1 MLKQH
6 RKNKINTAI
15 ENNEVP
21 YRSRKDALLLR
32 LGNKSYAR
40 LQDGNTLTPAGK
52 HYFERTGKEPPTQ
65 LDGTVVQRGATEVLV
80 RGGKARVLRRFTNGD
95 YVYTALGQ
103 KYFERHQTQF
113 LVHVPAR
120 IKKRD
125 SNSEGLRFPVPHN
138 AFMGELNVPTNVALA
153 EQRGC
158 LKRR

>member
-1 MLKQH
+1 MLKPNRRNQ
-6 RKNKINTAI
+6 INTAI
-15 ENNEVP
+15 DNNAEP
-21 YRSRKDALLLR
+21 YRSRNDALLLR

-40 LQDGNTLTPAGK
+40 LQNGNELTPAGR

-95 YVYTALGQ
+95 YVYTALGR
-103 KYFERHQTQF
+103 KYFQRHQTQF

-125 SNSEGLRFPVPHN
+125 SNSEGPPR
-138 AFMGELNVPTNVALA
+138 PTTHSWVI
-153 EQRGC
+153 
-158 LKRR
+158 